1 MNAAETAV
9 SETDTLQEEADNQAP
24 KQQSE
29 AEFIA
34 EAEEGSDKKHAPKKR
49 VLKKRYRKQHAAE
62 ETPAK
67 QESANATADA
77 AAEGEKES
85 PAEEP
90 LKVLTENTGTEEET
104 ISEEVDAKPESI
116 GDEEIAGDLVPS
128 GTADLIISMEPM
140 ESLRYLNYLKPN
152 GIVITASEP
161 VKNISNYPDV
171 NAVYAKIAEIPG
183 SICLEAESLAEAAG
197 SRRASNMVLIG
208 AASSFLPLETDELQ
222 NAIRETFASKGES
235 IVETN
240 LKAFDAGRRFQNPD

>member
-1 MNAAETAV
+1 MICNMILCGVGGQGVLSLAAIIAKASLSAHLNV
-9 SETDTLQEEADNQAP
+9 R
-24 KQQSE
+24 QSE
-29 AEFIA
+29 VH
-34 EAEEGSDKKHAPKKR
+34 GMSQR
-49 VLKKRYRKQHAAE
+49 G
-62 ETPAK
+62 
-67 QESANATADA
+67 
-77 AAEGEKES
+77 GEVS
-85 PAEEP
+85 SH
-90 LKVLTENTGTEEET
+90 LR
-104 ISEEVDAKPESI
+104 I
-116 GDEEIAGDLVPS
+116 GDEEIVGDLVPS

-183 SICLEAESLAEAAG
+183 SIC

-208 AASSFLPLETDELQ
+208 AASSFLPLETDGLQ

-240 LKAFDAGRRFQNPD
+240 LKAFDAGRRFQNPN

>member
-1 MNAAETAV
+1 MICNMILCGVGGQGVLSLAAIIAKASLSAHLNV
-9 SETDTLQEEADNQAP
+9 R
-24 KQQSE
+24 QSE
-29 AEFIA
+29 VH
-34 EAEEGSDKKHAPKKR
+34 GMSQR
-49 VLKKRYRKQHAAE
+49 G
-62 ETPAK
+62 
-67 QESANATADA
+67 
-77 AAEGEKES
+77 GEVS
-85 PAEEP
+85 SH
-90 LKVLTENTGTEEET
+90 LR
-104 ISEEVDAKPESI
+104 I

-208 AASSFLPLETDELQ
+208 AASSFLPLETDGLQ
-222 NAIRETFASKGES
+222 NAIRETFASKGGS
-235 IVETN
+235 VVETN
-240 LKAFDAGRRFQNPD
+240 LKAFDAGRRFQNPS

>member
-1 MNAAETAV
+1 MICNMILCGVGGQGVLSLAAIIAKASLSAHLNV
-9 SETDTLQEEADNQAP
+9 R
-24 KQQSE
+24 QSE
-29 AEFIA
+29 VH
-34 EAEEGSDKKHAPKKR
+34 GMSQR
-49 VLKKRYRKQHAAE
+49 G
-62 ETPAK
+62 
-67 QESANATADA
+67 
-77 AAEGEKES
+77 GEVS
-85 PAEEP
+85 SH
-90 LKVLTENTGTEEET
+90 LR
-104 ISEEVDAKPESI
+104 I
-116 GDEEIAGDLVPS
+116 GDEEIVGDLVPS

-140 ESLRYLNYLKPN
+140 ESLRYLNYLKPS

-208 AASSFLPLETDELQ
+208 AASSFLPLETDGLQ

>member
-1 MNAAETAV
+1 MICNMILCGVGGQGVLSLAAIIAKASLSAHLNV
-9 SETDTLQEEADNQAP
+9 R
-24 KQQSE
+24 QSE
-29 AEFIA
+29 VH
-34 EAEEGSDKKHAPKKR
+34 GMSQR
-49 VLKKRYRKQHAAE
+49 G
-62 ETPAK
+62 
-67 QESANATADA
+67 
-77 AAEGEKES
+77 GEVS
-85 PAEEP
+85 SH
-90 LKVLTENTGTEEET
+90 LR
-104 ISEEVDAKPESI
+104 I
-116 GDEEIAGDLVPS
+116 GDEEIVGDLVPS

-183 SICLEAESLAEAAG
+183 SICLEAETLAEAAG

-208 AASSFLPLETDELQ
+208 AASSFLPLETDGLQ

>member
-1 MNAAETAV
+1 MICNMILCGVGGQGVLSLAAIIAKASLSAHLNV
-9 SETDTLQEEADNQAP
+9 R
-24 KQQSE
+24 QSE
-29 AEFIA
+29 VH
-34 EAEEGSDKKHAPKKR
+34 GMSQR
-49 VLKKRYRKQHAAE
+49 G
-62 ETPAK
+62 
-67 QESANATADA
+67 
-77 AAEGEKES
+77 GEVS
-85 PAEEP
+85 SH
-90 LKVLTENTGTEEET
+90 LR
-104 ISEEVDAKPESI
+104 I
-116 GDEEIAGDLVPS
+116 GDEEIVGDLVPS

-183 SICLEAESLAEAAG
+183 SICLDAESLAEAAG

-208 AASSFLPLETDELQ
+208 AASSFLPLETDGLQ

-240 LKAFDAGRRFQNPD
+240 LKAFDAGRRFQNPN

>member
-1 MNAAETAV
+1 MICNMILCGVGGQGVLSLAAIIAKASLSAHLNV
-9 SETDTLQEEADNQAP
+9 R
-24 KQQSE
+24 QSE
-29 AEFIA
+29 VH
-34 EAEEGSDKKHAPKKR
+34 GMSQR
-49 VLKKRYRKQHAAE
+49 G
-62 ETPAK
+62 
-67 QESANATADA
+67 
-77 AAEGEKES
+77 GEVS
-85 PAEEP
+85 SH
-90 LKVLTENTGTEEET
+90 LR
-104 ISEEVDAKPESI
+104 I
-116 GDEEIAGDLVPS
+116 GDEEIVGDLVPS

-208 AASSFLPLETDELQ
+208 AAASFLPLETDGLQ

-240 LKAFDAGRRFQNPD
+240 LKAFDAGRRFQNPS

>member
-1 MNAAETAV
+1 MICNMILCGVGGQGVLSLAAIIAKASLSAHLNV
-9 SETDTLQEEADNQAP
+9 R
-24 KQQSE
+24 QSE
-29 AEFIA
+29 VH
-34 EAEEGSDKKHAPKKR
+34 GMSQR
-49 VLKKRYRKQHAAE
+49 G
-62 ETPAK
+62 
-67 QESANATADA
+67 
-77 AAEGEKES
+77 GEVS
-85 PAEEP
+85 SH
-90 LKVLTENTGTEEET
+90 LR
-104 ISEEVDAKPESI
+104 I
-116 GDEEIAGDLVPS
+116 GDEEIVGDLVPS

-208 AASSFLPLETDELQ
+208 AAASFLPLETDGLQ

-240 LKAFDAGRRFQNPD
+240 LKAFDAGRRFQNPN

>member
-1 MNAAETAV
+1 MICNMILCGVGGQGVLSLAAIIAKASLSAHLNV
-9 SETDTLQEEADNQAP
+9 R
-24 KQQSE
+24 QSE
-29 AEFIA
+29 VH
-34 EAEEGSDKKHAPKKR
+34 GMSQR
-49 VLKKRYRKQHAAE
+49 G
-62 ETPAK
+62 
-67 QESANATADA
+67 
-77 AAEGEKES
+77 GEVS
-85 PAEEP
+85 SH
-90 LKVLTENTGTEEET
+90 LR
-104 ISEEVDAKPESI
+104 I
-116 GDEEIAGDLVPS
+116 GDEEIVGDLVPS

-208 AASSFLPLETDELQ
+208 AASSFLPLETDGLQ

-240 LKAFDAGRRFQNPD
+240 LKAYDAGRRFQNPN

>member
-1 MNAAETAV
+1 MICNMILCGVGGQGVLSLAAIIAKASLSAHLNV
-9 SETDTLQEEADNQAP
+9 R
-24 KQQSE
+24 QSE
-29 AEFIA
+29 VH
-34 EAEEGSDKKHAPKKR
+34 GMSQR
-49 VLKKRYRKQHAAE
+49 G
-62 ETPAK
+62 
-67 QESANATADA
+67 
-77 AAEGEKES
+77 GEVS
-85 PAEEP
+85 SH
-90 LKVLTENTGTEEET
+90 LR
-104 ISEEVDAKPESI
+104 I
-116 GDEEIAGDLVPS
+116 GDEEIVGDLVPS

-208 AASSFLPLETDELQ
+208 AASSFLPLETDGLQ

-240 LKAFDAGRRFQNPD
+240 LKAFDAGRRCQNPN

>member
-1 MNAAETAV
+1 MICNMILCGVGGQGVLSLAAIIAKASLSAHLNV
-9 SETDTLQEEADNQAP
+9 R
-24 KQQSE
+24 QSE
-29 AEFIA
+29 VH
-34 EAEEGSDKKHAPKKR
+34 GMSQR
-49 VLKKRYRKQHAAE
+49 G
-62 ETPAK
+62 
-67 QESANATADA
+67 
-77 AAEGEKES
+77 GEVS
-85 PAEEP
+85 SH
-90 LKVLTENTGTEEET
+90 LR
-104 ISEEVDAKPESI
+104 I
-116 GDEEIAGDLVPS
+116 GDEEIVGDLVPS

-208 AASSFLPLETDELQ
+208 AASSFLPLETDGLQ

-235 IVETN
+235 IVGTN
-240 LKAFDAGRRFQNPD
+240 LKAFDAGRRFQNPN

>member
-1 MNAAETAV
+1 MICNMILCGVGGQGVLSLAAIIAKASLSAHLNV
-9 SETDTLQEEADNQAP
+9 R
-24 KQQSE
+24 QSE
-29 AEFIA
+29 VH
-34 EAEEGSDKKHAPKKR
+34 GMSQR
-49 VLKKRYRKQHAAE
+49 G
-62 ETPAK
+62 
-67 QESANATADA
+67 
-77 AAEGEKES
+77 GEVS
-85 PAEEP
+85 SH
-90 LKVLTENTGTEEET
+90 LR
-104 ISEEVDAKPESI
+104 I
-116 GDEEIAGDLVPS
+116 GNEEIVGDLVPS

-183 SICLEAESLAEAAG
+183 SICLEAETLAEAAG

-208 AASSFLPLETDELQ
+208 AASSFLPLETDGLQ

-240 LKAFDAGRRFQNPD
+240 LKAFDAGRRFQNPN

>member
-1 MNAAETAV
+1 MICNMILCGVGGQGVLSLAAIIAKASLSAHLNV
-9 SETDTLQEEADNQAP
+9 R
-24 KQQSE
+24 QSE
-29 AEFIA
+29 VH
-34 EAEEGSDKKHAPKKR
+34 GMSQR
-49 VLKKRYRKQHAAE
+49 G
-62 ETPAK
+62 
-67 QESANATADA
+67 
-77 AAEGEKES
+77 GEVS
-85 PAEEP
+85 SH
-90 LKVLTENTGTEEET
+90 LR
-104 ISEEVDAKPESI
+104 I
-116 GDEEIAGDLVPS
+116 GDEEIVGDLVPS

-208 AASSFLPLETDELQ
+208 AASSFLPLENDGLQ

-240 LKAFDAGRRFQNPD
+240 LKAFDAGRRFQNPN

>member
-1 MNAAETAV
+1 MICNMILCGVGGQGVLSLAAIIAKASLSAHLNV
-9 SETDTLQEEADNQAP
+9 R
-24 KQQSE
+24 QSE
-29 AEFIA
+29 VH
-34 EAEEGSDKKHAPKKR
+34 GMSQR
-49 VLKKRYRKQHAAE
+49 G
-62 ETPAK
+62 
-67 QESANATADA
+67 
-77 AAEGEKES
+77 GEVS
-85 PAEEP
+85 SH
-90 LKVLTENTGTEEET
+90 LR
-104 ISEEVDAKPESI
+104 I
-116 GDEEIAGDLVPS
+116 GDEEIVGDLVPS

-208 AASSFLPLETDELQ
+208 AASSFLPLETDGLQ
-222 NAIRETFASKGES
+222 NAIQETFASKGES

-240 LKAFDAGRRFQNPD
+240 LKAFDAGRRFQNPN

>member
-1 MNAAETAV
+1 MICNMILCGVGGQGVLSLATIIAKASLSAHLNV
-9 SETDTLQEEADNQAP
+9 R
-24 KQQSE
+24 QSE
-29 AEFIA
+29 VH
-34 EAEEGSDKKHAPKKR
+34 GMSQR
-49 VLKKRYRKQHAAE
+49 G
-62 ETPAK
+62 
-67 QESANATADA
+67 
-77 AAEGEKES
+77 GEVS
-85 PAEEP
+85 SH
-90 LKVLTENTGTEEET
+90 LR
-104 ISEEVDAKPESI
+104 I
-116 GDEEIAGDLVPS
+116 GDEEIVGDLVPS

-208 AASSFLPLETDELQ
+208 AASSFLPLETDGLQ

-240 LKAFDAGRRFQNPD
+240 LKAFDAGLRFQNPN

>member
-1 MNAAETAV
+1 MICNMILCGVGGQGVLSLAAIIAKASLSAHLNV
-9 SETDTLQEEADNQAP
+9 R
-24 KQQSE
+24 QSE
-29 AEFIA
+29 VH
-34 EAEEGSDKKHAPKKR
+34 GMSQR
-49 VLKKRYRKQHAAE
+49 G
-62 ETPAK
+62 
-67 QESANATADA
+67 
-77 AAEGEKES
+77 GEVS
-85 PAEEP
+85 SH
-90 LKVLTENTGTEEET
+90 LR
-104 ISEEVDAKPESI
+104 I
-116 GDEEIAGDLVPS
+116 GNEEIVGDLVPS

-140 ESLRYLNYLKPN
+140 ESLRYLNYLKPS

-208 AASSFLPLETDELQ
+208 AASSFLPLETDGLQ

>member
-1 MNAAETAV
+1 MICNMILCGVGGQGVLSLAAIIAKASLSAHLNV
-9 SETDTLQEEADNQAP
+9 R
-24 KQQSE
+24 QSE
-29 AEFIA
+29 VH
-34 EAEEGSDKKHAPKKR
+34 GMSQR
-49 VLKKRYRKQHAAE
+49 G
-62 ETPAK
+62 
-67 QESANATADA
+67 
-77 AAEGEKES
+77 GEVS
-85 PAEEP
+85 SH
-90 LKVLTENTGTEEET
+90 LR
-104 ISEEVDAKPESI
+104 I
-116 GDEEIAGDLVPS
+116 GDEEIVGDLVPS

-171 NAVYAKIAEIPG
+171 NAVYAKITEIPG

-208 AASSFLPLETDELQ
+208 AAASFLPLDCDGLR

-240 LKAFDAGRRFQNPD
+240 LKAFDAGRRFQNPN

>member
-1 MNAAETAV
+1 MICNMILCGVGGQGVLSLAAIIAKASLSAHLNV
-9 SETDTLQEEADNQAP
+9 R
-24 KQQSE
+24 QSE
-29 AEFIA
+29 VH
-34 EAEEGSDKKHAPKKR
+34 GMS
-49 VLKKRYRKQHAAE
+49 Q
-62 ETPAK
+62 
-67 QESANATADA
+67 Q
-77 AAEGEKES
+77 
-85 PAEEP
+85 
-90 LKVLTENTGTEEET
+90 
-104 ISEEVDAKPESI
+104 
-116 GDEEIAGDLVPS
+116 EIAGDLVPS

-208 AASSFLPLETDELQ
+208 AASSFLPLETDGLQ

-240 LKAFDAGRRFQNPD
+240 LKAFDAGRRFQNPN

>member
-1 MNAAETAV
+1 MICNMILCGVGGQGVLSLAAIIAKASLSAHLNV
-9 SETDTLQEEADNQAP
+9 R
-24 KQQSE
+24 QSE
-29 AEFIA
+29 VH
-34 EAEEGSDKKHAPKKR
+34 GMSQR
-49 VLKKRYRKQHAAE
+49 G
-62 ETPAK
+62 
-67 QESANATADA
+67 
-77 AAEGEKES
+77 GEVS
-85 PAEEP
+85 SH
-90 LKVLTENTGTEEET
+90 LR
-104 ISEEVDAKPESI
+104 I
-116 GDEEIAGDLVPS
+116 GNEEIVGDLVPS

-208 AASSFLPLETDELQ
+208 AASSFLPLETDGLQ

-240 LKAFDAGRRFQNPD
+240 LKAFDAGRRFQNPN

>member
-1 MNAAETAV
+1 MICNMILCGVGGQGVLSLAAIIAKASLSAHLNV
-9 SETDTLQEEADNQAP
+9 R
-24 KQQSE
+24 QSE
-29 AEFIA
+29 VH
-34 EAEEGSDKKHAPKKR
+34 GMSQR
-49 VLKKRYRKQHAAE
+49 G
-62 ETPAK
+62 
-67 QESANATADA
+67 
-77 AAEGEKES
+77 GEVS
-85 PAEEP
+85 SH
-90 LKVLTENTGTEEET
+90 LR
-104 ISEEVDAKPESI
+104 I
-116 GDEEIAGDLVPS
+116 GDEEIVGDLVPS

-208 AASSFLPLETDELQ
+208 AASSFLPLETDGLQ

>member
-1 MNAAETAV
+1 MICNMILCGVGGQGVLSLAAIIAKASLSAHLNV
-9 SETDTLQEEADNQAP
+9 R
-24 KQQSE
+24 QSE
-29 AEFIA
+29 VH
-34 EAEEGSDKKHAPKKR
+34 GMSQR
-49 VLKKRYRKQHAAE
+49 G
-62 ETPAK
+62 
-67 QESANATADA
+67 
-77 AAEGEKES
+77 GEVS
-85 PAEEP
+85 SH
-90 LKVLTENTGTEEET
+90 LR
-104 ISEEVDAKPESI
+104 I
-116 GDEEIAGDLVPS
+116 GDEEIVGDLVPS

-208 AASSFLPLETDELQ
+208 AASSFLPLETDGLQ

-240 LKAFDAGRRFQNPD
+240 LKAFDAGRRFQNPS

>member
-1 MNAAETAV
+1 MICNMILCGVGGQGVLSLAAIIAKASLSAHLNV
-9 SETDTLQEEADNQAP
+9 R
-24 KQQSE
+24 QSE
-29 AEFIA
+29 VH
-34 EAEEGSDKKHAPKKR
+34 GMSQR
-49 VLKKRYRKQHAAE
+49 G
-62 ETPAK
+62 
-67 QESANATADA
+67 
-77 AAEGEKES
+77 GEVS
-85 PAEEP
+85 SH
-90 LKVLTENTGTEEET
+90 LR
-104 ISEEVDAKPESI
+104 I
-116 GDEEIAGDLVPS
+116 GDEEIVGDLVPS

-208 AASSFLPLETDELQ
+208 AASSFLPLETDGLQ

-240 LKAFDAGRRFQNPD
+240 LKAFDAGRHFQNPN

>member
-1 MNAAETAV
+1 MICNMILCGVGGQGVLSLAAIIAKASLSAHLNV
-9 SETDTLQEEADNQAP
+9 R
-24 KQQSE
+24 QSE
-29 AEFIA
+29 VH
-34 EAEEGSDKKHAPKKR
+34 GMSQR
-49 VLKKRYRKQHAAE
+49 G
-62 ETPAK
+62 
-67 QESANATADA
+67 
-77 AAEGEKES
+77 GEVS
-85 PAEEP
+85 SH
-90 LKVLTENTGTEEET
+90 LR
-104 ISEEVDAKPESI
+104 I

-208 AASSFLPLETDELQ
+208 AASSFLPLETDGLQ

-240 LKAFDAGRRFQNPD
+240 LKAFDAGRRFQNPN

>member
-1 MNAAETAV
+1 MICNMILCGVGGQGVLSLAAIIAKASLSAHLNV
-9 SETDTLQEEADNQAP
+9 R
-24 KQQSE
+24 QSE
-29 AEFIA
+29 VH
-34 EAEEGSDKKHAPKKR
+34 GMSQR
-49 VLKKRYRKQHAAE
+49 G
-62 ETPAK
+62 
-67 QESANATADA
+67 
-77 AAEGEKES
+77 GEVS
-85 PAEEP
+85 SH
-90 LKVLTENTGTEEET
+90 LR
-104 ISEEVDAKPESI
+104 I
-116 GDEEIAGDLVPS
+116 GDEEIVGDLVPS

-208 AASSFLPLETDELQ
+208 AASSFLPLETNGLQ

-240 LKAFDAGRRFQNPD
+240 LKAFDAGRRFQNPN

>member
-1 MNAAETAV
+1 MICNMILCGVGGQGVLSLAAIIAKASLSAHLNV
-9 SETDTLQEEADNQAP
+9 R
-24 KQQSE
+24 QSE
-29 AEFIA
+29 VH
-34 EAEEGSDKKHAPKKR
+34 GMSQR
-49 VLKKRYRKQHAAE
+49 G
-62 ETPAK
+62 
-67 QESANATADA
+67 
-77 AAEGEKES
+77 GEVS
-85 PAEEP
+85 SH
-90 LKVLTENTGTEEET
+90 LR
-104 ISEEVDAKPESI
+104 I
-116 GDEEIAGDLVPS
+116 GDEEIVGDLVPS

-183 SICLEAESLAEAAG
+183 SICLEAETLAEAAG

-208 AASSFLPLETDELQ
+208 AASSFLPLETDGLQ

-240 LKAFDAGRRFQNPD
+240 LKAFDAGRRFQNPN

>member
-1 MNAAETAV
+1 MICNMILCGVGGQGVLSLAAIIAKASLSAHLNV
-9 SETDTLQEEADNQAP
+9 R
-24 KQQSE
+24 QSE
-29 AEFIA
+29 VH
-34 EAEEGSDKKHAPKKR
+34 GMSQR
-49 VLKKRYRKQHAAE
+49 G
-62 ETPAK
+62 
-67 QESANATADA
+67 
-77 AAEGEKES
+77 GEVS
-85 PAEEP
+85 SH
-90 LKVLTENTGTEEET
+90 LR
-104 ISEEVDAKPESI
+104 I
-116 GDEEIAGDLVPS
+116 GDEEIVGDLVPS

-161 VKNISNYPDV
+161 VKNISNYPDI

-208 AASSFLPLETDELQ
+208 AASSFLPLETDGLQ

-240 LKAFDAGRRFQNPD
+240 LKAFDAGRRFQNPN

>member
-1 MNAAETAV
+1 MICNMILCGVGGQGVLSLAAIIAKASLSAHLNV
-9 SETDTLQEEADNQAP
+9 R
-24 KQQSE
+24 QSE
-29 AEFIA
+29 VH
-34 EAEEGSDKKHAPKKR
+34 GMSQR
-49 VLKKRYRKQHAAE
+49 G
-62 ETPAK
+62 
-67 QESANATADA
+67 
-77 AAEGEKES
+77 GEVS
-85 PAEEP
+85 SH
-90 LKVLTENTGTEEET
+90 LR
-104 ISEEVDAKPESI
+104 I
-116 GDEEIAGDLVPS
+116 GDEEIVGDLVPS

-208 AASSFLPLETDELQ
+208 AASSFLPLETDGLQ

-235 IVETN
+235 IVGTN
-240 LKAFDAGRRFQNPD
+240 LKAFDAGRRFQNPS